1 MATKEIGAKKQDLRK
16 FGKALRREIVS
27 YHNRVAIV
35 KSLRKEFRLGE
46 KESRK
51 GKEREKVIED
61 ISAVDGENK
70 QLRIEWV
77 DGRLGRVAIDDKGN
91 VLKCVI
97 IGEEGRDTENE
108 VRVMNGDMAGIGER
122 LREGIY

>member
-1 MATKEIGAKKQDLRK
+1 MA
-16 FGKALRREIVS
+16 
-27 YHNRVAIV
+27 YHNRTSII
-35 KSLRKEFRLGE
+35 KSLRKEFELDE

-51 GKEREKVIED
+51 GKGREKILVD
-61 ISAVDGENK
+61 ISEVDAEAK

-77 DGRLGRVAIDDKGN
+77 DGRVGRVAIDDRGE

-97 IGEEGRDTENE
+97 AGEEGRDTENE
-108 VRVMNGDMAGIGER
+108 VRVMRGDMAGIGER